1 MLRRILLIIPALLAL
16 LSIGVVVVLKSMDFN
31 TYRDQVSAEVRKV
44 TGRQFSINGDL
55 DLALSL
61 NPSLTLNDL
70 RLGNV
75 PWGMQPEMLKVG
87 RLEAQVALLPLLSG
101 DIQIRRL
108 VLIDTD
114 LLLETEPKG
123 KGNWVFGD
131 ESEAADKEDPSGQ
144 SGALLP
150 SVGKIEVRNLNVA
163 FHDGAAGKAT
173 ELHLNRVIAWAE
185 APSAPLNL
193 ELHGSLDKEAFQVF
207 GKVSPFR
214 KVITGSPL
222 ELDLIAQAGG
232 TWLKA
237 DGVVAE
243 PATGKGIDLKVVANG
258 ADLAALSGL
267 VRVKLPSIKPWK
279 AFFSLAGE
287 RFDLRFDDIQLMLDG
302 SDVAGSLL
310 LKQRQGKVPFVEA
323 ELHSRRFDL
332 AALQGRKAKGKR
344 TRPKQKKKKIFSSE
358 PITFDALKTLD
369 ASVVLQAER
378 LVTQRLEIND
388 LEANLQLKSGK
399 LTIKPFKAG
408 IFGGATQGRLVL
420 NAAARPARLALRF
433 NAKRLDLTQL
443 LKAAG
448 DEETITGKGD
458 LALDLKGQ
466 GNSVAAVMGSLN
478 GYSRLLVGKGTLKAG
493 NMDSIVGGLSKAI
506 GTMAAEETDRSSMNC
521 LASDFDIKQ
530 GVATS
535 RALMVDTEYTTV
547 FGEGNVDL
555 GQEALDL
562 LLKPKSKS
570 ATLNVA
576 VPVQVGGTLA
586 NPTFGAQKVAVA
598 RKAAGLLAVV
608 GGLAFPPVALLGL
621 GELGTGEDNLCL
633 QAAHG
638 MDDKVLAQQFE
649 QKQEGGGIKGVLKDV
664 GTKLKGLFGY

>member
-31 TYRDQVSAEVRKV
+31 AYRDQISAEVRKV

-61 NPSLTLNDL
+61 NPSLTVNDL

-75 PWGMQPEMLKVG
+75 PWGMRPDMVKVG
-87 RLEAQVALLPLLSG
+87 RMEAQVALLPLLSG
-101 DIQIRRL
+101 DIQIRRV

-114 LLLETEPKG
+114 LLLETQPMGE
-123 KGNWVFGD
+123 GNWVFGG
-131 ESEAADKEDPSGQ
+131 EAEAADKEGLSGQ
-144 SGALLP
+144 SGAPLP

-163 FHDGAAGKAT
+163 FHDGAVGKTT
-173 ELHLNRVIAWAE
+173 ELHLNHVIAWAE

-193 ELHGSLDKEAFQVF
+193 EMRGSLDKEAFRIF

-214 KVITGSPL
+214 KIIAGSPL

-237 DGVVAE
+237 DGVVAK
-243 PATGKGIDLKVVANG
+243 PVVGKGIDLKVVASG
-258 ADLAALSGL
+258 PDLATLSGL
-267 VRVKLPSIKPWK
+267 IHVNLPSIKPWK
-279 AFFSLAGE
+279 ASFALGGE
-287 RFDLRFDDIQLMLDG
+287 RFGLRFDDIKLMLGG
-302 SDVAGSLL
+302 SDVAGNLL
-310 LKQRQGKVPFVEA
+310 LKQQEGKAPFVEA
-323 ELHSRRFDL
+323 ELHSRLFDL
-332 AALQGRKAKGKR
+332 AALQGRKVQGKR
-344 TRPKQKKKKIFSSE
+344 AQPNQKKKKIFSSE
-358 PITFDALKTLD
+358 PITFDALKALD
-369 ASVVLQAER
+369 ATVVLQAER
-378 LVTQRLEIND
+378 FVTQELEISN
-388 LEANLQLKSGK
+388 LEGNLQLDGGK
-399 LTIKPFKAG
+399 LTIKPFKADIVDG
-408 IFGGATQGRLVL
+408 TTQGRLVL
-420 NAAARPARLALRF
+420 NAAVRPARLALRL
-433 NAKRLDLTQL
+433 NAKGLDLRRL

-448 DEETITGKGD
+448 DAETITGKGD

-493 NMDSIVGGLSKAI
+493 NMDSIVGGLSKAV
-506 GTMAAEETDRSSMNC
+506 GTMAAEETDRASMNC

-535 RALMVDTEYTTV
+535 RALMVDTEYSTV

-586 NPTFGAQKVAVA
+586 NPTFGVQKVAVA

-638 MDDKVLAQQFE
+638 MDDKVLAQQFGE
-649 QKQEGGGIKGVLKDV
+649 KQEGGGIKGVLGDV
-664 GTKLKGLFGY
+664 GSKLKGLFGY